1 MILDPTGQQPEG
13 KDSSGS
19 GPARLGL
26 LPIIAGT
33 LLLTVATVAGAY
45 VFGGLTGVSTKGI
58 IALILGVTFSYAL
71 GVGLMA
77 AIFHSS
83 RFYDESAHK
92 AAREQFKDHLDGP

>member
-1 MILDPTGQQPEG
+1 MSLYPTGQQSKG

-19 GPARLGL
+19 GPARLSL
-26 LPIIAGT
+26 LPTVAGT
-33 LLLTVATVAGAY
+33 LLLTIATVAGAY

-58 IALILGVTFSYAL
+58 IALILGVTLSYGL